1 MGTLSKEFAKF
12 IKNVS
17 IETTPPETVLFAKQL
32 AMKTLAGMVAGSA
45 TPSAKPVI
53 SYAKKVGHWSE
64 DAGVYGSKFKCF
76 IEYAILANGHFAHAA
91 ELEDDC
97 FPSATSDVTVVPVV
111 FPMAEHL
118 KLSGKV
124 VVESLLAGFE
134 TMNRLGKFP
143 ITYRGI
149 TELPFYGILGAAA
162 TAAKA
167 LNLTEEQIQNAIG
180 ISIARAAGYLANVG
194 TDAHYF
200 ESSMACRDGYFAAA
214 MAKEGLTG
222 THDIES
228 WLKYLHGKDLP
239 YEEQLKDLGGKSRWF
254 THDFWI
260 KKYPNCFLTHRQ
272 IDITKALKQKYNI
285 DPAKVE
291 KVEVYVGDV
300 DYRMCNR
307 PELTDYE
314 SARFSYQHL
323 LASVLVD
330 GDLDFESFTDEMRDR
345 PLVKD
350 LRKKVEV
357 ILRKEDPLGAWMTGL
372 ADVRIHMSD
381 GTVYQD
387 KMEQAVGGWK
397 SPLTTEQFIE
407 LYRKYTRRFLKESAI
422 IKSADMIL
430 DLENQQNILPLMSI
444 LTFGK

>member
-1 MGTLSKEFAKF
+1 
-12 IKNVS
+12 
-17 IETTPPETVLFAKQL
+17 
-32 AMKTLAGMVAGSA
+32 
-45 TPSAKPVI
+45 
-53 SYAKKVGHWSE
+53 
-64 DAGVYGSKFKCF
+64 
-76 IEYAILANGHFAHAA
+76 
-91 ELEDDC
+91 
-97 FPSATSDVTVVPVV
+97 
-111 FPMAEHL
+111 
-118 KLSGKV
+118 
-124 VVESLLAGFE
+124 
-134 TMNRLGKFP
+134 
-143 ITYRGI
+143 
-149 TELPFYGILGAAA
+149 
-162 TAAKA
+162 
-167 LNLTEEQIQNAIG
+167 
-180 ISIARAAGYLANVG
+180 
-194 TDAHYF
+194 
-200 ESSMACRDGYFAAA
+200 
-214 MAKEGLTG
+214 
-222 THDIES
+222 
-228 WLKYLHGKDLP
+228 
-239 YEEQLKDLGGKSRWF
+239 
-254 THDFWI
+254 
-260 KKYPNCFLTHRQ
+260 
-272 IDITKALKQKYNI
+272 LKQKYNI